1 MNRHRQRHSSTDNFK
16 LKISKMNLYTE
27 LIPKLILCM
36 MVEST
41 NTSTKPRL
49 KKCWYRLFWVAHVT
63 ALSHNLLKELHQLLC
78 NICNKKHIYGESDK
92 LVKHFEGRFST
103 YNTNSLYINRRNLG
117 ADIVANQKIHDDI
130 QNQFLFYLKSSL
142 ALHLKSHKN

>member
-49 KKCWYRLFWVAHVT
+49 KKC
-63 ALSHNLLKELHQLLC
+63 
-78 NICNKKHIYGESDK
+78 
-92 LVKHFEGRFST
+92 
-103 YNTNSLYINRRNLG
+103 
-117 ADIVANQKIHDDI
+117 
-130 QNQFLFYLKSSL
+130 
-142 ALHLKSHKN
+142 